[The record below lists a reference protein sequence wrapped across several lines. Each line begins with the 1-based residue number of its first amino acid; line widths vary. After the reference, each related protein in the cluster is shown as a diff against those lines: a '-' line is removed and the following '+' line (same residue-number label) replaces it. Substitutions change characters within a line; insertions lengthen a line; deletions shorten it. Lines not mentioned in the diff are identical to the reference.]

1 MYDPVGGV
9 AECDGCRRQMLV
21 ELRMIRNLEAEPQVL
36 DEIREGII
44 FDFVCRYCHSTTRLP
59 HPLLV
64 YHQRHLPTMLYI
76 AVPGMSRHD
85 SQWTGTD
92 LAQVVRAAENLTEA
106 PHVGW
111 GELEAITPVIEN
123 WMTEPT
129 PANQEAAPPEEPLP
143 DDLEAL
149 LARIRE
155 RLDPSAAVV
164 DQLTQV
170 DTSLAELSLARRRF
184 GEAADQR
191 IAEVTPVLEKLR
203 IAVELTQIEE
213 LIDPVRGATPQ
224 GFERALI
231 QSTALEERAEGSQR
245 AHASVYRALAR
256 FKLDEHSGV
265 EDHTE
270 AIAILEPVLPVLR
283 AEAERTWLA
292 AALSNL
298 GMMYYEQRRTGA
310 VDTWIERSIRVGEE
324 ALGLPEL
331 SRVDSLRD
339 RARRAAVLGNLHN
352 AYGARLTGD
361 PAENEARSFRLG
373 EEALALLDP
382 AESAFTVALIR
393 NNLGMQYLRSQR
405 GDRSANI
412 EKAREELEFAATG
425 LRREHAPMEWAM
437 VQNNLGIC
445 YQERYAGDRAGNI
458 EMAFT
463 CFSNA
468 TAATRRENNLGEWS
482 RARLGLAMTMLERD
496 LEPVER
502 FEQQSVDLIEE
513 VLAAVEPD
521 TPVAGECH
529 QQLATLFGR
538 RVNSGAVEYAG
549 RALEH
554 GARAILLHD
563 RDRQPRAWGLTMS
576 GLSLVKAQMADP
588 DLPGSLKCAEDAI
601 KALPRDSLPFEWGI
615 AQLNKAVV
623 HQIHGNLGAAVVHG
637 ELALQEL
644 TPARAPV
651 IAARAA
657 DVVGECHAEAARW
670 PEAAEAFQSA
680 VTAFR
685 YAYQDAARA
694 SARTALF
701 RQAGVAHTSAAYAT
715 ARAGDLAQ
723 AAMLAEAGRAFAL
736 REALELD
743 PDTVDLSADHDSD
756 EYREYLSALAS
767 MRAAEAAVRVPWL
780 AHPRTTAQQARSEDR
795 QRQSELESAR
805 RAAAQARAR
814 LTTPAPT
821 DVAAIRRYAAGLDAV
836 VYILSSAWGTV
847 MLTLRPET
855 GLIEKREHAFTHEH
869 LAALLLHR
877 DGPRGGLLVGAVL
890 GGELM
895 RQAIEDLQRSP
906 VAGWLRDGLQG
917 LGTTMIVPMGPWS
930 AVPFALFTEDGSV
943 LVHAVSAE
951 VRHHCRTRLARK
963 SGRRPGVLGYAHRSL
978 PLASREV
985 EAVAAMFG
993 DGLTVPAGPSAKDDL
1008 LAALARF
1015 DHLHLATHGIYQLD
1029 EPAESAIYV
1038 DEEPLPLR
1046 ELIQHQLL
1054 NGVRLAFLSACQTG
1068 ISDVL
1073 SARDEVVGL
1082 PSACIHSGAIGV
1094 IGTLWQVDDAATL
1107 LLVQTFYREYRSSE
1121 PPVALARARKWLRT
1135 VSAGEI
1141 LRECADLPPALE
1153 FLRLRPSTDRPFSE
1167 PYFWAP
1173 FIYVGA

>member
-1 MYDPVGGV
+1 MYDPVAGV
-9 AECDGCRRQMLV
+9 AECDRCGRQMVV
-21 ELRMIRNLEAEPQVL
+21 ELRTIRNLEAEPQVL
-36 DEIREGII
+36 DEIRAGII
-44 FDFVCRYCHSTTRLP
+44 FDFVCSYCHGTTRLP

-64 YHQRHLPTMLYI
+64 YHQRHLPTMLFI

-85 SQWTGTD
+85 SQWAGTD

-111 GELEAITPVIEN
+111 GELEAMTPVIEN
-123 WMTEPT
+123 WMTEAAS
-129 PANQEAAPPEEPLP
+129 ANQVVAPSEEPLP
-143 DDLEAL
+143 DGWEAL
-149 LARIRE
+149 LDRIRE
-155 RLDPSAAVV
+155 RLDSSAAVA
-164 DQLTQV
+164 DQLMQI
-170 DTSLAELSLARRRF
+170 DTSLAELGRARRRF

-191 IAEVTPVLEKLR
+191 IAEVTPVLEELR
-203 IAVELTQIEE
+203 IAVELIQIEE
-213 LIDPVRGATPQ
+213 LIDPVRGATPE
-224 GFERALI
+224 GFERALV
-231 QSTALEERAEGSQR
+231 QSAALEKRAEGSQR

-256 FKLDEHSGV
+256 FKLDEHGGA
-265 EDHTE
+265 EDYAE
-270 AIAILEPVLPVLR
+270 AIAILEPALPVLR

-292 AALSNL
+292 TALSNL
-298 GMMYYEQRRTGA
+298 GMMYYEQRRIGDA
-310 VDTWIERSIRVGEE
+310 DTWIERAIRVGEE
-324 ALGLPEL
+324 ALRLPEL
-331 SRVDSLRD
+331 SRVESLRD
-339 RARRAAVLGNLHN
+339 RTRRAAVLANLHN
-352 AYGARLTGD
+352 AYGARLADD
-361 PAENEARSFRLG
+361 PAENEARSFRLA

-382 AESAFTVALIR
+382 AESPFTVALIR
-393 NNLGMQYLRSQR
+393 NNLGMQYLRLQR

-412 EKAREELEFAATG
+412 EKARAQLELAAAG

-437 VQNNLGIC
+437 VQNNLGFC
-445 YQERYAGDRAGNI
+445 YEERYAGDRAGNV

-463 CFSNA
+463 CFGNA
-468 TAATRRENNLGEWS
+468 TAATRPENNLAEWS

-502 FEQQSVDLIEE
+502 FEQQAIDLIEE
-513 VLAAVEPD
+513 VLAAVEDDSPI
-521 TPVAGECH
+521 AGECH

-554 GARAILLHD
+554 GARAIADHD
-563 RDRQPRAWGLTMS
+563 RHRQPRPWGLTMS
-576 GLSLVKAQMADP
+576 GLSLVKAQMAEP
-588 DLPGSLKCAEDAI
+588 DLPGSLTCAEDAI
-601 KALPRDSLPFEWGI
+601 DALPRERLPFEWGI

-623 HQIHGNLGAAVVHG
+623 HQIHGDRDAAVRHG

-651 IAARAA
+651 ISARAA
-657 DVVGECHAEAARW
+657 GVVGECHAEAVRW
-670 PEAAEAFQSA
+670 PDAAEAFQSA
-680 VTAFR
+680 VTALR
-685 YAYQDAARA
+685 YAYRDAARS

-715 ARAGDLAQ
+715 ARAGDLAR
-723 AAMLAEAGRAFAL
+723 AVMLAEAGRAFAL

-743 PDTVDLSADHDSD
+743 PTTVDLSADRDSD
-756 EYREYLSALAS
+756 EYRQYLRALAT
-767 MRAAEAAVRVPWL
+767 MRAAEAAVRAPWL

-805 RAAAQARAR
+805 RAAAEARAR

-821 DVAAIRRYAAGLDAV
+821 DIATIRRYAAGLDAV
-836 VYILSSAWGTV
+836 VYILSSTWGTV

-855 GLIEKREHAFTHEH
+855 GLIEKREHAFTHDD
-869 LAALLLHR
+869 LSALLLHR
-877 DGPRGGLLVGAVL
+877 DEPRGGLLVGAML
-890 GGELM
+890 GGELL

-930 AVPFALFTEDGSV
+930 AVPFTLFTEDGSV
-943 LVHAVSAE
+943 LIHAVSAE
-951 VRHHCRTRLARK
+951 VRHHCRTRMARE
-963 SGRRPGVLGYAHRSL
+963 SGRRPGVLAYADRSL

-985 EAVAAMFG
+985 EAVAAAFG
-993 DGLTVPAGPSAKDDL
+993 DGITVPAGPNAKDDL

-1015 DHLHLATHGIYQLD
+1015 DHLHLATHGIYRLD

-1046 ELIQHQLL
+1046 ELIRHQLL
-1054 NGVRLAFLSACQTG
+1054 SGVRLAFLSACQTG
-1068 ISDVL
+1068 ISDIL
-1073 SARDEVVGL
+1073 STRDEVVGL
-1082 PSACIHSGAIGV
+1082 PSACIHSGATGV

-1107 LLVQTFYREYRSSE
+1107 LLVREFYREYDSSA
-1121 PPVALARARKWLRT
+1121 PPEALARARKWLRT
-1135 VSAGEI
+1135 VSAEEI
-1141 LRECADLPPALE
+1141 LRECDDLPPSLE